1 MCELIQELDNQL
13 NIGAHWLDRF
23 LTHGSDTMQGLLKAR
38 VNSASLTPAGGQVP
52 SRTQQTTR
60 NKTQLSTQRL
70 EETQSDGTSLVGQWL
85 RLHTPNA
92 AGLRLLPGQGTRWLT
107 SGSDSRICLQCRRRG
122 FNPWVGKIPRRRAW
136 QPTPVFLP
144 GEPHGQRLP
153 EGYSPHGC
161 KESDTTEETEHAR
174 TQGTGFHVPQLRVCR
189 LRQKVPQAT
198 ATTKDPACRSYDQR
212 SRMPQQKV
220 PQATATTKDPASAA
234 TTKGPAGHS
243 YDPAQ
248 PHN

>member
-1 MCELIQELDNQL
+1 
-13 NIGAHWLDRF
+13 
-23 LTHGSDTMQGLLKAR
+23 MQGLLKAR

-144 GEPHGQRLP
+144 GEPHGQRSL
-153 EGYSPHGC
+153 
-161 KESDTTEETEHAR
+161 
-174 TQGTGFHVPQLRVCR
+174 
-189 LRQKVPQAT
+189 
-198 ATTKDPACRSYDQR
+198 
-212 SRMPQQKV
+212 
-220 PQATATTKDPASAA
+220 
-234 TTKGPAGHS
+234 AGHS
-243 YDPAQ
+243 PGVAESDATERLSRSTEQALGRSESCCGASQLTPDSADGRSKAQ
-248 PHN
+248 RGCVAALGLRSWHVEDRGLETLPLLTRVMCLLYQAA